1 MGLTQ
6 TGNTSQASEAVCQ
19 FGVFTFRFYAVITVI
34 NSHALQVSISIA
46 NSNSGVWSS
55 SAIGVPALDDS
66 DLRSPI
72 YEISE
77 IAALSA
83 LAEELIFM
91 SGRTKVYEW

>member
-1 MGLTQ
+1 MHGSSPEIQSDDAARKAIPEHNRMAWL
-6 TGNTSQASEAVCQ
+6 
-19 FGVFTFRFYAVITVI
+19 VITVI

-77 IAALSA
+77 IAVLSA
-83 LAEELIFM
+83 LAEELIFI
-91 SGRTKVYEW
+91 SGRTKVYE